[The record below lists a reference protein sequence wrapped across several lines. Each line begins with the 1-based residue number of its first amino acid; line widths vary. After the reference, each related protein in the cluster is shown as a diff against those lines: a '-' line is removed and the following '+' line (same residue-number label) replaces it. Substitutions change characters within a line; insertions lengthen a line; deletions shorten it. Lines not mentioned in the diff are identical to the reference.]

1 MTRSLYLKAL
11 VATGITTFVPLAVA
25 ADTPVPTAL
34 SVIQPGQWQLRSLDG
49 SAPPKTLCIG
59 DPRVLLQLRHSNAA
73 CTRLVLTN
81 NATEA
86 VVSYF
91 CAAAGNGRTS
101 VRVET
106 PRVVQI
112 ESQGIADK
120 SPFDWTYEGRRIGD
134 CPASA
139 QTALR

>member
-1 MTRSLYLKAL
+1 MTRFLFLNTL
-11 VATGITTFVPLAVA
+11 MATGMAISVPAVA
-25 ADTPVPTAL
+25 EAPVPTAL
-34 SVIQPGQWQLRSLDG
+34 AAMQPGQWQLRSLDG
-49 SAPPKTLCIG
+49 SAPPKSICIG
-59 DPRVLLQLRHSNAA
+59 DPRVLLQIRHGNLP
-73 CTRLVLTN
+73 CTKLVLMN
-81 NATEA
+81 NASQA
-86 VVSYF
+86 VVSYS
-91 CAAAGNGRTS
+91 CAAAGNGRTT

>member
-1 MTRSLYLKAL
+1 MTRFMFLGAVL
-11 VATGITTFVPLAVA
+11 VAGVAVSVPA
-25 ADTPVPTAL
+25 AAEAPVPTAL
-34 SVIQPGQWQLRSLDG
+34 AAMQPGQWQLRSLDG

-73 CTRLVLTN
+73 CNKLILTN

-86 VVSYF
+86 VVSYS
-91 CAAAGNGRTS
+91 CAAAGNGRTT

-120 SPFDWTYEGRRIGD
+120 SPFDWTYEGRRVGD
-134 CPASA
+134 CAGAA

>member
-1 MTRSLYLKAL
+1 MTRFLLITAMF
-11 VATGITTFVPLAVA
+11 AAGIAASVPVA
-25 ADTPVPTAL
+25 AEAPLPVAL
-34 SVIQPGQWQLRSLDG
+34 AAMQPGQWQLRSLDG
-49 SAPPKTLCIG
+49 SAPPRSLCLG
-59 DPRVLLQLRHSNAA
+59 DPRVLLQLRHGSAA
-73 CTRLVLTN
+73 CNRLILVN
-81 NATEA
+81 NASQA
-86 VVSYF
+86 VVSYS

-120 SPFDWTYEGRRIGD
+120 APFDWTYEARRVGD

>member
-1 MTRSLYLKAL
+1 MTRFILMGA
-11 VATGITTFVPLAVA
+11 VLAGGVA
-25 ADTPVPTAL
+25 ASVPAAAEAPVPTAL
-34 SVIQPGQWQLRSLDG
+34 AAMQPGQWQLRSLDG

-59 DPRVLLQLRHSNAA
+59 DPRVLLQLRHGNAA
-73 CTRLVLTN
+73 CNRLVLMN
-81 NATEA
+81 NATQA
-86 VVSYF
+86 VVSYS
-91 CAAAGNGRTS
+91 CAAAGSGRTT

-134 CPASA
+134 CPSSA